1 MNSIVQ
7 SIESNNARLEALEA
21 RLEAMEALME
31 SMSDKV
37 NAVLANMSKSSK
49 GRHLGNS
56 FKPGSHPIHRSIPVS
71 KVRVGNIRDGDVG
84 QRAASGGRKRCD
96 PRVLQGL
103 LSILDSLHPP
113 S

>member
-49 GRHLGNS
+49 GRHLGNFS
-56 FKPGSHPIHRSIPVS
+56 KPGTHPMHRSIPVS
-71 KVRVGNIRDGDVG
+71 KVRVGNIRDGDAG
-84 QRAASGGRKRCD
+84 DRAISGGRKRCD

>member
-7 SIESNNARLEALEA
+7 SIESNNA

-37 NAVLANMSKSSK
+37 NAVLVNMSKSSK
-49 GRHLGNS
+49 GRHLGNFS
-56 FKPGSHPIHRSIPVS
+56 KPGTHPMHRSIPVS
-71 KVRVGNIRDGDVG
+71 KVRVGNIRDGDAG
-84 QRAASGGRKRCD
+84 DRAISGGRKRCD